1 MIEKHLRNNVV
12 GIGERRRAAARLK
25 RPTQPRQHEG
35 KVLCV
40 RIRVSARNVQHG
52 QREEPLTGRS
62 RIARCR
68 GFPPQR

>member
-12 GIGERRRAAARLK
+12 GIGERRRAAVRLK

-52 QREEPLTGRS
+52 QREESFSGRECD
-62 RIARCR
+62 ARCLR
-68 GFPPQR
+68 NPPQR